1 MAVTPLGNEP
11 RPTGRPLDI
20 VSDMKG
26 CPNHGEHMGNS
37 WEILAHVE
45 IDQHGTHFVGHE
57 IGLFEL
63 VLTCRV
69 EQ

>member
-1 MAVTPLGNEP
+1 
-11 RPTGRPLDI
+11 
-20 VSDMKG
+20 MKG